1 MDMEMLSPI
10 LDKDLCTRTA
20 RAEIKDPFGL
30 VDLPHPLLVLVLRWV
45 EALTPPNYPGN
56 VNELTELKHISGEV
70 YMEAVTDIEADRVS
84 WLVATFLGCESLCS
98 ALRSAVQDD
107 AVWLGLSRRCHGDR
121 KVQPSPLLEEE
132 EVHEPTK
139 WMEAND
145 RYTPTESGHASCRES
160 VLVVCCMR
168 AIRAEQLEVGLMS
181 PGGGSFWAAVGMALW
196 TRNPIS
202 AVGIVLTHKTACA
215 LGQMLEDDLLRHMEQ
230 AHLLAIHRTDN
241 TSCHIAVVNKAD
253 LDLLAIMISM
263 QPGTRTQHS
272 YYGPTPFRI
281 GAISILHEFG
291 PHDGR
296 PFDTPLL
303 AKLCPEEF
311 GLATQAAM
319 IQRCA
324 RRAGIVKYTDAFAE
338 AIWTRLLQ
346 RTAGVLQRCA
356 VAMTTTNLPHE
367 PAVWSL
373 DVPGAVEHHQPIFAP
388 PPHATFAWDQA
399 NNPFGPVEDDNSDE
413 DDEDDEG
420 EGEEL
425 TETEDEDESWRVQVR
440 VPATHAEIFAHSFML
455 SCYIRV
461 VTGAATEGD
470 QSGR

>member
-1 MDMEMLSPI
+1 MLSPI

-70 YMEAVTDIEADRVS
+70 YMEAVTDIEAGCVS

-319 IQRCA
+319 IRRCA
-324 RRAGIVKYTDAFAE
+324 LRAGIAKYTGAFAE

-346 RTAGVLQRCA
+346 RTASVLQRCA
-356 VAMTTTNLPHE
+356 VAMTTNLPHE
-367 PAVWSL
+367 MAKHRLIV
-373 DVPGAVEHHQPIFAP
+373 AP
-388 PPHATFAWDQA
+388 PPHATRFQA
-399 NNPFGPVEDDNSDE
+399 NNPFGLVEDDNSE
-413 DDEDDEG
+413 EDDEG

-425 TETEDEDESWRVQVR
+425 TETEDEDESWRVQAR
-440 VPATHAEIFAHSFML
+440 AHMPATHVETLRCA
-455 SCYIRV
+455 SCSAALYARV

-470 QSGR
+470 QSGRGTRFVERELRRI

>member
-1 MDMEMLSPI
+1 MLSPTA
-10 LDKDLCTRTA
+10 DKALTPKTA
-20 RAEIKDPFGL
+20 RAEAKEPLCL
-30 VDLPHPLLVLVLRWV
+30 VDLPHSLLVLVLRWV
-45 EALTPPNYPGN
+45 EAHTNPGKK
-56 VNELTELKHISGEV
+56 LEV
-70 YMEAVTDIEADRVS
+70 ESVS
-84 WLVATFLGCESLCS
+84 WLIATFLGCESMNS

-107 AVWLGLSRRCHGDR
+107 AVWLGLSRRCGLTPNGNPR
-121 KVQPSPLLEEE
+121 VRPPAPQFLKVDDVQ
-132 EVHEPTK
+132 
-139 WMEAND
+139 D
-145 RYTPTESGHASCRES
+145 DCYTPGESGYASRREG
-160 VLVVCCMR
+160 VLAACCLR
-168 AIRAEQLEVGLMS
+168 AIRIEQDEGRGLMA

-425 TETEDEDESWRVQVR
+425 TETEDEDESWRVQVH